1 MSKALIIID
10 MLNDF
15 IDERGALFCGKESTH
30 IVPYIKM
37 LIEKYRKEGGIII
50 YACDAH
56 SKDDE
61 EFERFTPHCIKGTWG
76 AEIVEDLEPKAS
88 DYIILKTRYSAF
100 YGTNLEDI
108 LKKHDVDEVGV
119 VGVCTSI
126 CVMDTVGDL
135 ANRDYRIKVYAQGIA
150 DFDNNAEECAI
161 QRMQS
166 LYGAEIVN

>member
-15 IDERGALFCGKESTH
+15 VDERGALFCGKDSTH
-30 IVPYIKM
+30 IVPYIKI

-56 SKDDE
+56 RKDDE
-61 EFERFTPHCIKGTWG
+61 EFKRFKPHCIKGTWG
-76 AEIVEDLEPKAS
+76 AEILQDLEPEA
-88 DYIILKTRYSAF
+88 DGYIILKTRYSAF

-108 LKKHDVDEVGV
+108 LKKRDVDEVGV

-126 CVMDTVGDL
+126 CVMDTVGGL
-135 ANRDYRIKVYAQGIA
+135 ANRDYDTKVFSRGIA
-150 DFDNNAEECAI
+150 DFNNSGEKFAI
-161 QRMQS
+161 KRMKD
-166 LYGAEIVN
+166 LYGAEIVS

>member
-10 MLNDF
+10 VLNDF
-15 IDERGALFCGKESTH
+15 IDERGALFCGKGSIH

-37 LIEKYRKEGGIII
+37 LIGKYRKEKRIII
-50 YACDAH
+50 YTCDAH
-56 SKDDE
+56 SRDDE
-61 EFERFTPHCIKGTWG
+61 EFKRFNPHCIKGTWG
-76 AEIVEDLEPKAS
+76 AEIVEELEPKAR
-88 DYIILKTRYSAF
+88 DHIVLKTRYSAF